1 MRAISNIFWLGT
13 KEIRSFLRDWVL
25 VGLTIWAFSIVVI
38 AQAQSNS
45 QELHNASIAYVD
57 EDHSELSRR
66 IIRAFLP
73 PYFHTPQPIAERDII
88 PLMNAGRYT
97 FIVDIP
103 PDFEKYVLGGRA
115 PAIQVNVDA
124 TAMVQAGLGSRYAQ
138 QIITTEIQDLL
149 SRKEGA
155 PLPPVN
161 IDVRVMFNPNID
173 TAWFTSVMGIINN
186 VTMGAAI
193 VREREHGTLDHLLV
207 MPLTPFEIAMSKVWA
222 NSLVITIAAG
232 LSLYIVVRT
241 LLRVPIV
248 GSVPLFMLGV
258 AVYLFFTCAIGIFLG
273 TVARTMPQLGL
284 LFMLIFLPIRQQ
296 RAAGKYAVLAAP
308 SCRLRR
314 RRISC
319 RSRRRFFTAAP
330 ASTWSGRNL
339 FLSLWSAP
347 CSLRSPSCAFARP
360 RRRPFDARQAGIAT
374 RDDQGGRGS
383 HKASA
388 ITGASANAATAVAR
402 AFSKADR
409 RGSGGAAGAPR
420 NPRKPDLSARR
431 AGCRVHRAC
440 RHSRTAVGNRI
451 SQGRRHLGGAAYR
464 PYDRRLRQHAHYRAR
479 RGAPQGRSA
488 ARLGSRSPGR

>member
-124 TAMVQAGLGSRYAQ
+124 TAMVQAGLGSGYAQ
-138 QIITTEIQDLL
+138 QIITTEIQDFL

-186 VTMGAAI
+186 VTMLGIILAGAAI
-193 VREREHGTLDHLLV
+193 VREREHGTMDHLLV

-232 LSLYIVVRT
+232 LSLYLVVRT

-284 LFMLIFLPIRQQ
+284 LFMLIFLPMNLLS
-296 RAAGKYAVLAAP
+296 GSNTPLESMPHWLATIMQA
-308 SCRLRR
+308 
-314 RRISC
+314 
-319 RSRRRFFTAAP
+319 
-330 ASTWSGRNL
+330 
-339 FLSLWSAP
+339 
-347 CSLRSPSCAFARP
+347 SPSTHFVSFAQAILYRGAGFDVVWPQFVFVAVIGAVFLAFAILRF
-360 RRRPFDARQAGIAT
+360 RSTSAQA
-374 RDDQGGRGS
+374 
-383 HKASA
+383 
-388 ITGASANAATAVAR
+388 V
-402 AFSKADR
+402 
-409 RGSGGAAGAPR
+409 
-420 NPRKPDLSARR
+420 
-431 AGCRVHRAC
+431 
-440 RHSRTAVGNRI
+440 
-451 SQGRRHLGGAAYR
+451 
-464 PYDRRLRQHAHYRAR
+464 
-479 RGAPQGRSA
+479 
-488 ARLGSRSPGR
+488 